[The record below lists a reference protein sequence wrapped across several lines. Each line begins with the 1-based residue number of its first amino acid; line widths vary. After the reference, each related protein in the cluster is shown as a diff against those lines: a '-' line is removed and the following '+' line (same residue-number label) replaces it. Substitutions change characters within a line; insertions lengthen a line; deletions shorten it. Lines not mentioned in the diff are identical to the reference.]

1 MAFTHLWK
9 RLIRIAQ
16 LRPPVNSGRIPQ
28 NRSQP
33 AAAEHLNLAPVALV
47 RPLRWGC
54 WDADCN
60 PDLN

>member
-28 NRSQP
+28 NVPNQRRQ
-33 AAAEHLNLAPVALV
+33 NT
-47 RPLRWGC
+47 
-54 WDADCN
+54 
-60 PDLN
+60 